1 MAFARLMMWVTRFLA
16 LSLPIMVLGIWLL
29 WDRIAPTAAQMSGLA
44 LDPASIGW
52 SARIGA
58 AGLMMLGAGL
68 QAFGLW
74 CLSHTFQEAASERAL
89 SETAIA
95 GFQRFSWIVLV
106 MVPVGIAIRA
116 GVIAIV
122 SAADSVPGGFL
133 PITFGTGELQALF
146 IGALLVF
153 VAQVF
158 RQGQAAQQENQA
170 FI

>member
-1 MAFARLMMWVTRFLA
+1 MRWVTVFLA
-16 LSLPIMVLGIWLL
+16 AALPILVFGIWLF
-29 WDRIAPTAAQMSGLA
+29 WDNVAPPAAQMAGLA

-52 SARIGA
+52 KARASA
-58 AGLMMLGAGL
+58 AGLMMVGAGL
-68 QAFGLW
+68 QTLGLL
-74 CLSHTFQEAASERAL
+74 CLSQTFQEAAKARAL
-89 SETAIA
+89 SDTAIA
-95 GFQRFSWIVLV
+95 GFQRFSWIVLA
-106 MVPVGIAIRA
+106 MVPVGIAIRS

-133 PITFGTGELQALF
+133 PITIGTGELQALF

-158 RQGQAAQQENQA
+158 RQGQAAQQENEA